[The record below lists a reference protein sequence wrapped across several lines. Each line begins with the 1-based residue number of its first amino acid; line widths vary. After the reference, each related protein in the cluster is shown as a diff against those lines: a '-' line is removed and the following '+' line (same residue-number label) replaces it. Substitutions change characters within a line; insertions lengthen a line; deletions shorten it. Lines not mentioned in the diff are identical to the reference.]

1 MQENVKFAIDVVYE
15 AGKRIRHMMQED
27 IKVEE
32 KTSKS
37 DLVTNVDK
45 QTEAFIV
52 SKIQERYEGQNFL
65 TEESTVDMHGSD
77 HLWIIDPIDGT
88 TNFIYQ
94 KQHFSISVAY
104 YHQGAP
110 IFGIVYNVMADEMF
124 VGISGVGSF
133 LNGERLPQLNQ
144 DQLLS
149 DSVIFG
155 DVYRPDFF
163 KLSPAELKKEFITH
177 RFYGSG
183 AIEIAEVGA
192 GRAQAYVFP
201 KIKTWDIA
209 AALIILKEAGGT
221 WYFGGEID
229 HLPIDKNPKVIIAAS
244 NQHVR
249 DRLVSFL

>member
-52 SKIQERYEGQNFL
+52 AKIQERYEGQNFL

-94 KQHFSISVAY
+94 KQHFSISVAH
-104 YHQGAP
+104 YHQGEP

-124 VGISGVGSF
+124 VGITGVGSF

-149 DSVIFG
+149 NSVIFG

-221 WYFGGEID
+221 WYFGNEID
-229 HLPIDKNPKVIIAAS
+229 HLTIDKNPKVIIAAS
-244 NQHVR
+244 NQYVR